1 MASKDFLIRL
11 SVVFKKFG
19 LIANEFLSA
28 ICQFLKVG
36 IINFSLDFYIS
47 YFGNKAIN
55 GFCNSVRFISSF
67 PWLPAKNQLPFQYL
81 ILPKPKYCQHPCRL
95 EAVGQTYPKSYP
107 FRYSCQ
113 SCSRKNRNPYLRF
126 YFYLLA

>member
-28 ICQFLKVG
+28 ICQFLNVG

-55 GFCNSVRFISSF
+55 GFCNSVRFIGGFIQVFLGFLQRTS
-67 PWLPAKNQLPFQYL
+67 
-81 ILPKPKYCQHPCRL
+81 CRFN
-95 EAVGQTYPKSYP
+95 T
-107 FRYSCQ
+107 
-113 SCSRKNRNPYLRF
+113 
-126 YFYLLA
+126 

>member
-1 MASKDFLIRL
+1 MASKDFLIHL

-28 ICQFLKVG
+28 ICQFLNVG

-55 GFCNSVRFISSF
+55 GFCNSVRFIGGF
-67 PWLPAKNQLPFQYL
+67 IQVVLCFL
-81 ILPKPKYCQHPCRL
+81 
-95 EAVGQTYPKSYP
+95 
-107 FRYSCQ
+107 
-113 SCSRKNRNPYLRF
+113 
-126 YFYLLA
+126 